1 MSDNFDISDTSTI
14 HSNAQSE
21 AITATFGNALSANA
35 GLQMG

>member
-1 MSDNFDISDTSTI
+1 MIDNLDISDTSTI

-21 AITATFGNALSANA
+21 AITATFGNALSDND